1 MFLVACSAIPISSRQ
16 RVSNLDDYIGCVDS
30 VLAAPKEVMGVKD
43 TARIPGR
50 PDEVVGDIRRVVRDT
65 VVHD

>member
-16 RVSNLDDYIGCVDS
+16 RVPNLHNHIGCVDS
-30 VLAAPKEVMGVKD
+30 VLAAPKEVMGVKN

-50 PDEVVGDIRRVVRDT
+50 PDEVMGDIRRVVRDT